1 MCRKVAN
8 REKSGNKGANV
19 ATEKGRGMNG
29 KTRYQ
34 APALT
39 KGLEILEL
47 LAGSSAPLIMAD
59 ISIAL
64 GRSVSEIFRMLQVLE
79 EHGYIARAED
89 GYRLTN
95 RLFAIGMGQPPIR
108 DLTST
113 ALPVMQS
120 LARKAGQSCHLAVC
134 SGAEMVVIIA
144 IEAPG
149 LSGFAVRVGYRRP
162 LHRSNS
168 GRILLA
174 FQSPERRTAMLDD
187 VREAGE
193 AFDEAELL
201 ARLDAAVAT
210 GGANSPSPM
219 LTGITD
225 LSAPILVGNIA
236 RAALTMPFVDG
247 AANRVTLGESSK
259 LVRDAAAAIGDAL
272 APIAPNPIRHSG
284 EAQ

>member
-1 MCRKVAN
+1 MTG
-8 REKSGNKGANV
+8 KS
-19 ATEKGRGMNG
+19 
-29 KTRYQ
+29 RYQ

-47 LAGSSAPLIMAD
+47 LAAASDPLIMSD

-79 EHGYIARAED
+79 EHGYIARAEE

-95 RLFAIGMGQPPIR
+95 RLFALGMSQPPIR
-108 DLTST
+108 DLAST
-113 ALPVMQS
+113 ALPVMQD
-120 LARKAGQSCHLAVC
+120 LARRAGQSCHLAVA

-168 GRILLA
+168 GRTLLA
-174 FQSPERRTAMLDD
+174 FQPTEARIAMLDD
-187 VREAGE
+187 IRATGE
-193 AFDEAELL
+193 TLDEAELT
-201 ARLDAAVAT
+201 ARLDAAVAN
-210 GGANSPSPM
+210 GGAISPSPM

-225 LSAPILVGNIA
+225 LSAPILAGGVA

-247 AANRVTLGESSK
+247 AANRATMEACSQ
-259 LVRDAAAAIGDAL
+259 LVRDAAATIGGAMS
-272 APIAPNPIRHSG
+272 PIMLIPPRDMEG
-284 EAQ
+284 GQ

>member
-1 MCRKVAN
+1 
-8 REKSGNKGANV
+8 
-19 ATEKGRGMNG
+19 MNG

-34 APALT
+34 APALK

-47 LAGSSAPLIMAD
+47 LAGASDPLIMSD
-59 ISIAL
+59 ISAAL

-95 RLFAIGMGQPPIR
+95 RLFALGMSQPPIR
-108 DLTST
+108 DLAST
-113 ALPVMQS
+113 ALPVMQA
-120 LARKAGQSCHLAVC
+120 LARQAGQSCHLAVA

-174 FQSPERRTAMLDD
+174 FQPPEARAAMLADIRATGD
-187 VREAGE
+187 QW
-193 AFDEAELL
+193 DEAELD
-201 ARLDAAVAT
+201 ARLDAAVAAQ
-210 GGANSPSPM
+210 GAISPSPM

-225 LSAPILVGNIA
+225 LSAPILVGGVA

-247 AANRVTLGESSK
+247 AANRTSVEACGA
-259 LVRDAAAAIGDAL
+259 LVRDAAAAIGAAMSPIMAVPAL
-272 APIAPNPIRHSG
+272 AG
-284 EAQ
+284 EADR

>member
-1 MCRKVAN
+1 
-8 REKSGNKGANV
+8 
-19 ATEKGRGMNG
+19 MNG

-47 LAGSSAPLIMAD
+47 LANSSDPLIMSD

-64 GRSVSEIFRMLQVLE
+64 GRSVSEIFRMLHILE

-95 RLFAIGMGQPPIR
+95 RLFALGMNQPPIR
-108 DLTST
+108 DLAST
-113 ALPVMQS
+113 ALPVMQE
-120 LARKAGQSCHLAVC
+120 LARKAGQSCHLAVV

-168 GRILLA
+168 GHILLA
-174 FQSPERRTAMLDD
+174 FQPAEARAAMLEDIRASD
-187 VREAGE
+187 ATL
-193 AFDEAELL
+193 DEAELL
-201 ARLDAAVAT
+201 ARLEAT
-210 GGANSPSPM
+210 VKAGGANAPSPM

-225 LSAPILVGNIA
+225 LSAPILVGDMA

-247 AANRVTLGESSK
+247 AANRATMEQCSHF
-259 LVRDAAAAIGDAL
+259 VRDAAAAIGRAMS
-272 APIAPNPIRHSG
+272 PIMTVSPLGLENG
-284 EAQ
+284 Q

>member
-1 MCRKVAN
+1 M
-8 REKSGNKGANV
+8 
-19 ATEKGRGMNG
+19 TG

-47 LAGSSAPLIMAD
+47 LAGASEPLIMSD

-79 EHGYIARAED
+79 EHGYIARAEE

-95 RLFAIGMGQPPIR
+95 RLFALGMSQPPIR
-108 DLTST
+108 DLAST
-113 ALPVMQS
+113 ALPVMQD
-120 LARKAGQSCHLAVC
+120 LARRAGQSCHLAVA

-162 LHRSNS
+162 LHSSNS

-174 FQSPERRTAMLDD
+174 FQPPEARAAMLDD
-187 VREAGE
+187 IRATG
-193 AFDEAELL
+193 ATLNEAEL
-201 ARLDAAVAT
+201 AERLDAAVAN
-210 GGANSPSPM
+210 GGAISPSPM

-225 LSAPILVGNIA
+225 LSAPILAGGVA

-247 AANRVTLGESSK
+247 AANRATVEACSL
-259 LVRDAAAAIGDAL
+259 LVRDAAQAIGSAMS
-272 APIAPNPIRHSG
+272 PIMPPPREVEG
-284 EAQ
+284 GQ

>member
-1 MCRKVAN
+1 M
-8 REKSGNKGANV
+8 
-19 ATEKGRGMNG
+19 TG

-47 LAGSSAPLIMAD
+47 LASASEPLIMSD
-59 ISIAL
+59 ISTAL

-79 EHGYIARAED
+79 EHGYIARAEE

-95 RLFAIGMGQPPIR
+95 RLFALGMSQPPIR
-108 DLTST
+108 DLAST
-113 ALPVMQS
+113 ALPVMQD
-120 LARKAGQSCHLAVC
+120 LARRAGQSCHLAVA

-149 LSGFAVRVGYRRP
+149 LSGFAVRIGYRRP

-174 FQSPERRTAMLDD
+174 FQSPDARAAMLADISATGD
-187 VREAGE
+187 L
-193 AFDEAELL
+193 FDEAELI
-201 ARLDAAVAT
+201 ARLDAAVAA
-210 GGANSPSPM
+210 GGAISPSPM
-219 LTGITD
+219 LKGITD
-225 LSAPILVGNIA
+225 LSAPILVGGVA

-247 AANRVTLGESSK
+247 AANRATLEACGQM
-259 LVRDAAAAIGDAL
+259 VRDAAQAIGTAMSPL
-272 APIAPNPIRHSG
+272 VTIPVRNG
-284 EAQ
+284 EGPQ

>member
-1 MCRKVAN
+1 MD
-8 REKSGNKGANV
+8 
-19 ATEKGRGMNG
+19 G

-34 APALT
+34 APALK

-47 LAGSSAPLIMAD
+47 LAGATDPLIMSD
-59 ISIAL
+59 ISAAL

-95 RLFAIGMGQPPIR
+95 RLFALGMNQPPIR
-108 DLTST
+108 DLAST
-113 ALPVMQS
+113 ALPVMQD
-120 LARKAGQSCHLAVC
+120 LARKAGQSCHLAVA
-134 SGAEMVVIIA
+134 SGPEMVVIIA

-174 FQSPERRTAMLDD
+174 FQPPEARAAMLEDIRAITD
-187 VREAGE
+187 EL
-193 AFDEAELL
+193 DEADLT
-201 ARLDAAVAT
+201 ARLDATVTA
-210 GGANSPSPM
+210 GGAISPSPM

-225 LSAPILVGNIA
+225 LSAPILVGGVA

-247 AANRVTLGESSK
+247 AANRATMEQCSQ
-259 LVRDAAAAIGDAL
+259 LVRDAAHNIGTAMSPIFVVPPRAADDD
-272 APIAPNPIRHSG
+272 
-284 EAQ
+284 Q

>member
-1 MCRKVAN
+1 M
-8 REKSGNKGANV
+8 S
-19 ATEKGRGMNG
+19 G

-34 APALT
+34 APALK

-47 LAGSSAPLIMAD
+47 LAAASGPLIMSD
-59 ISIAL
+59 ISVAL

-79 EHGYIARAED
+79 QSGYIARGED

-95 RLFAIGMGQPPIR
+95 RLFALGMAQPPVR
-108 DLTST
+108 ELTST
-113 ALPVMQS
+113 ALPIMQE
-120 LARKAGQSCHLAVC
+120 LARKAGQSCHLGVVSGGEMAVI
-134 SGAEMVVIIA
+134 VA

-174 FQSPERRTAMLDD
+174 FQAPEARAAMIEDIRASGQGLG
-187 VREAGE
+187 A
-193 AFDEAELL
+193 AELAEL
-201 ARLDAAVAT
+201 QALLETILVS
-210 GGANSPSPM
+210 GGAVSPSPM

-225 LSAPILVGNIA
+225 LSAPILMGATA

-247 AANRVTLGESSK
+247 AANRTTIDESNA
-259 LVRDAAAAIGDAL
+259 LVRAAAAAIGEEL
-272 APIAPNPIRHSG
+272 APVVQTITQDF
-284 EAQ
+284 EL

>member
-1 MCRKVAN
+1 M
-8 REKSGNKGANV
+8 
-19 ATEKGRGMNG
+19 TE

-34 APALT
+34 APALK
-39 KGLEILEL
+39 KGLEIIEL
-47 LAGSSAPLIMAD
+47 LAAASEPLIMSD
-59 ISIAL
+59 ISAAL

-95 RLFAIGMGQPPIR
+95 RLFALGMSQPPVR
-108 DLTST
+108 DLAST
-113 ALPVMQS
+113 ALPVMQE
-120 LARKAGQSCHLAVC
+120 LARKAGQSCHLGVA

-174 FQSPERRTAMLDD
+174 FQPPESRAAMLED
-187 VREAGE
+187 VRNAGGEFDAGE
-193 AFDEAELL
+193 LS
-201 ARLDAAVAT
+201 ARLDAAVAA

-225 LSAPILVGNIA
+225 LSAPILVGDVA
-236 RAALTMPFVDG
+236 RAALTMPYVDG
-247 AANRVTLGESSK
+247 SANRATMAACSDH
-259 LVRDAAAAIGDAL
+259 VREAARIIGAALSPIVAAPTRRREKEEKDA
-272 APIAPNPIRHSG
+272 
-284 EAQ
+284 

>member
-1 MCRKVAN
+1 M
-8 REKSGNKGANV
+8 
-19 ATEKGRGMNG
+19 TG

-47 LAGSSAPLIMAD
+47 LASASDPLIMSD

-79 EHGYIARAED
+79 EHGYIARAEE

-95 RLFAIGMGQPPIR
+95 RLFALGMRQPPIR
-108 DLTST
+108 DLAST
-113 ALPVMQS
+113 ALPVMQD
-120 LARKAGQSCHLAVC
+120 LARKAGQSCHLAVA

-168 GRILLA
+168 GHILLA
-174 FQSPERRTAMLDD
+174 FQPPDARAAMLDD
-187 VREAGE
+187 VRATG
-193 AFDEAELL
+193 DMLDDAEL
-201 ARLDAAVAT
+201 AERLDAAMAD
-210 GGANSPSPM
+210 GGAIAPSPM
-219 LTGITD
+219 LNGITD
-225 LSAPILVGNIA
+225 LSAPILVGDVA

-247 AANRVTLGESSK
+247 AANRATMDACSQ
-259 LVRDAAAAIGDAL
+259 LVRDAAQAIGSAMSPTML
-272 APIAPNPIRHSG
+272 ASPRDLEG
-284 EAQ
+284 GQ

>member
-1 MCRKVAN
+1 
-8 REKSGNKGANV
+8 
-19 ATEKGRGMNG
+19 MNG

-34 APALT
+34 APALK

-47 LAGSSAPLIMAD
+47 LAASSDPLIMSD
-59 ISIAL
+59 ISAAL

-79 EHGYIARAED
+79 EYGYIARAED

-95 RLFAIGMGQPPIR
+95 RLFALGMSQPPIR
-108 DLTST
+108 DLAST
-113 ALPVMQS
+113 ALPVMQD
-120 LARKAGQSCHLAVC
+120 LARRAGQSCHLAVA

-174 FQSPERRTAMLDD
+174 FQPAEARAAMLKDI
-187 VREAGE
+187 RAGGE
-193 AFDEAELL
+193 ILDEAELL
-201 ARLDAAVAT
+201 ARLEATVAA
-210 GGANSPSPM
+210 GGANAPSPM

-225 LSAPILVGNIA
+225 LSAPILTGDMA

-247 AANRVTLGESSK
+247 TANRATMEECSQ
-259 LVRDAAAAIGDAL
+259 LVRTAAAAIGTAMS
-272 APIAPNPIRHSG
+272 PIMAVPPWGSRDDRD
-284 EAQ
+284 

>member
-1 MCRKVAN
+1 M
-8 REKSGNKGANV
+8 
-19 ATEKGRGMNG
+19 TE

-34 APALT
+34 APALK

-47 LAGSSAPLIMAD
+47 LASASGPLIMSD
-59 ISIAL
+59 ISTAL

-79 EHGYIARAED
+79 QDGYIARSEE

-95 RLFAIGMGQPPIR
+95 RLFALGMSQPPVR
-108 DLTST
+108 DLAST
-113 ALPVMQS
+113 ALPVMQN
-120 LARKAGQSCHLAVC
+120 LAYQAGQSCHLAVP

-162 LHRSNS
+162 LYRSNS

-174 FQSPERRTAMLDD
+174 FQPPHARASMLKEI
-187 VREAGE
+187 EAAGH
-193 AFDEAELL
+193 
-201 ARLDAAVAT
+201 RLDLPDLNAVLDGIAAA

-225 LSAPILVGNIA
+225 LSAPILIGDTA

-247 AANRVTLGESSK
+247 AEVKTSLDESSA
-259 LVRDAAAAIGDAL
+259 LLRAAAATIGASL
-272 APIAPNPIRHSG
+272 SPIQSPPARVAENER
-284 EAQ
+284 

>member
-1 MCRKVAN
+1 MAG
-8 REKSGNKGANV
+8 KS
-19 ATEKGRGMNG
+19 
-29 KTRYQ
+29 RYQ

-47 LAGSSAPLIMAD
+47 LAAASDPLIMSD

-79 EHGYIARAED
+79 AHGYIARAEE

-95 RLFAIGMGQPPIR
+95 RLFALGMSQPPIR
-108 DLTST
+108 DLAST
-113 ALPVMQS
+113 ALPVMQD
-120 LARKAGQSCHLAVC
+120 LARKAGQSCHLAVA

-174 FQSPERRTAMLDD
+174 FQPPDARAAMLSAI
-187 VREAGE
+187 RATGE
-193 AFDEAELL
+193 TLDEAELNE
-201 ARLDAAVAT
+201 RLDAAVAH
-210 GGANSPSPM
+210 GGAIAPSPM

-225 LSAPILVGNIA
+225 LSAPILSGGAA

-247 AANRVTLGESSK
+247 AANRATVETCSQ
-259 LVRDAAAAIGDAL
+259 LVRDAAQAIGSAMSPMMLVPPRDAE
-272 APIAPNPIRHSG
+272 G
-284 EAQ
+284 GQ

>member
-1 MCRKVAN
+1 M
-8 REKSGNKGANV
+8 
-19 ATEKGRGMNG
+19 TG
-29 KTRYQ
+29 KARYQ

-47 LAGSSAPLIMAD
+47 LASASEPLIMSD
-59 ISIAL
+59 ISVAL

-79 EHGYIARAED
+79 EHGYIARDED

-95 RLFAIGMGQPPIR
+95 RLFALGMSQPPIR
-108 DLTST
+108 DLAST
-113 ALPVMQS
+113 ALPVMQD
-120 LARKAGQSCHLAVC
+120 LARKAGQSCHLAVA

-149 LSGFAVRVGYRRP
+149 LSGFAVRVGYKRP

-174 FQSPERRTAMLDD
+174 FQSPDARAAMLADIRATD
-187 VREAGE
+187 EAL
-193 AFDEAELL
+193 DEAELI
-201 ARLDAAVAT
+201 ARLDAAVAA
-210 GGANSPSPM
+210 GGAIAPSPM

-225 LSAPILVGNIA
+225 LSAPILIGGIA

-247 AANRVTLGESSK
+247 AANRATLDDCSQ
-259 LVRDAAAAIGDAL
+259 LVRDAAHAIGTAMS
-272 APIAPNPIRHSG
+272 PIMAVPTRSIG
-284 EAQ
+284 DDQ